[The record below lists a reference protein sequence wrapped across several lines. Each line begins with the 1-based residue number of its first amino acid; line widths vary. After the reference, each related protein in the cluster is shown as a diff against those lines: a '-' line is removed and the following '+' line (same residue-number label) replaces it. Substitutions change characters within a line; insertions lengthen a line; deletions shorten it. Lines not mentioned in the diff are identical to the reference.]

1 MPLNANRFPQ
11 TRWSLVLNAAQKD
24 EAVAQR
30 ALGELCEM
38 YWSPVYAYIRGR
50 GWRIEEAEDLTQSF
64 FGTFLAN
71 QGIESADA
79 SQGKLRSYLLG
90 AVKRFLVNEVRRRT
104 AQKRGG
110 GKEVLSI
117 DYVDAVR
124 GEEKFVEMAVENET
138 PEILFERAW
147 AQTLIDEVT
156 RKLAEQYEE
165 RGKGGE
171 FEALKPSLLLEKD
184 AKSQRELGWE
194 MGKSLAAVRVAIF
207 RLRQRFRELL
217 EKEIAQTMEE
227 TGEISAEVAWLMGVW
242 KGP

>member
-1 MPLNANRFPQ
+1 MPPNANQFPQ
-11 TRWSLVLNAAQKD
+11 TRWSLVLSAAQKD
-24 EAVAQR
+24 ETVAQR
-30 ALGELCEM
+30 ALEELCEM

-50 GWRIEEAEDLTQSF
+50 GWRTEEAEDLTQSF
-64 FGTFLAN
+64 FGAFLAAR
-71 QGIESADA
+71 GIESADA
-79 SQGKLRSYLLG
+79 DQGMLRAFLLG
-90 AVKRFLVNEVRRRT
+90 SVKRFLANEVRRKT

-110 GKEVLSI
+110 GKKILSI
-117 DYVDAVR
+117 DYVDVER
-124 GEEKFVEMAVENET
+124 GEERFIEMAVEDET

-156 RKLAEQYEE
+156 RKLSEQYKE
-165 RGKGGE
+165 RGKGVE
-171 FEALKPSLLLEKD
+171 FEALKPLLLHEED

-194 MGKSLAAVRVAIF
+194 LGMSLAAVKVAVF

-242 KGP
+242 KSS

>member
-1 MPLNANRFPQ
+1 MPPNAHQFPQ

-24 EAVAQR
+24 EVVAQR

-50 GWRIEEAEDLTQSF
+50 GWRTEEAEDLTQSF
-64 FGTFLAN
+64 FSAFLAAR
-71 QGIESADA
+71 GMESADA
-79 SQGKLRSYLLG
+79 GQGMLRAFLLG
-90 AVKRFLVNEVRRRT
+90 AVKRFLVDEVRRRT

-110 GKEVLSI
+110 GREILSI
-117 DYVDAVR
+117 DYVDGER
-124 GEEKFVEMAVENET
+124 GEEKFVELAVEDET
-138 PEILFERAW
+138 PEVLFERAW

-156 RKLAEQYEE
+156 RKLAAQYDE
-165 RGKGGE
+165 RGKGVE
-171 FEALKPSLLLEKD
+171 FEALKPSLLQEED

-194 MGKSLAAVRVAIF
+194 LGMSLAAVKVAVF

-227 TGEISAEVAWLMGVW
+227 SGEISEEVGWLIGVW
-242 KGP
+242 KGG